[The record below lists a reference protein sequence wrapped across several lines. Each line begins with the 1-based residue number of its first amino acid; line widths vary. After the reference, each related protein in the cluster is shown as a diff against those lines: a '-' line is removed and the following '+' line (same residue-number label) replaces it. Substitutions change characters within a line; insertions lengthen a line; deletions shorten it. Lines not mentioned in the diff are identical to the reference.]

1 MNSQVDQP
9 CIASFRDESAR
20 TWEVR
25 EIRNPVLSERRGF
38 FQRAEFADGWLL
50 FMSGTERRRLAPFP
64 SGWHLASEKQL
75 RQWCSD
81 AMAAKLPTE

>member
-1 MNSQVDQP
+1 MNQTVELP
-9 CIASFRDESAR
+9 CIASFCDESAR

-38 FQRAEFADGWLL
+38 YQRAEFAEGWLL
-50 FMSGTERRRLAPFP
+50 FMSGNERRRLAPFP
-64 SGWHLASEKQL
+64 TGWHLASEKQL

-81 AMAAKLPTE
+81 AIAAKVTTE